1 MDPYKVLGVSYEASD
16 EEIKKAYKTL
26 SRKYHPDANVGNP
39 NQAEYEE
46 RFKEVQQAYH
56 MIMDQREG
64 KTQSAYGYGYNQGS
78 GPQDGFG
85 FEDIFGFGRGFYQ
98 GQGGQTYQRQETQE
112 EIYLKSAAQYISS
125 GYFNEGINVL
135 KEIDASKR
143 NGTWYY
149 YMAYANYRIGNKAEA
164 IENAKVACDMEPY
177 NYQFRELYSALS
189 GQETNYQQKSRV
201 YGGNPTM
208 INPNYCGKVAGLMCL
223 ASFCC
228 GGGGMGIPLICC
240 I

>member
-1 MDPYKVLGVSYEASD
+1 MDPYKVLGIGYNATD
-16 EEIKKAYKTL
+16 EEVKKAYKVL

-46 RFKEVQQAYH
+46 KFKEVQQAYH

-64 KTQSAYGYGYNQGS
+64 KTNANAGYNQG
-78 GPQDGFG
+78 QAGFG

-98 GQGGQTYQRQETQE
+98 NQGQNQGYYQREETQE

-125 GYFNEGINVL
+125 GYFKEGLNVL
-135 KEIDASKR
+135 MQIESSKR

-149 YMAYANYRIGNKAEA
+149 YAAYANYRLGNKKDA
-164 IENAKVACDMEPY
+164 IELAKIACDMEPT
-177 NYQFRELYSALS
+177 NYQFRELYATLTG
-189 GQETNYQQKSRV
+189 GQTRYQQTSER

-208 INPNYCGKVAGLMCL
+208 IDPNYCGRVAGFMCL
-223 ASFCC
+223 ASLCC

>member
-1 MDPYKVLGVSYEASD
+1 MDPYKVLGVSYDSSD
-16 EEIKKAYKTL
+16 EEIKKAYKSL
-26 SRKYHPDANVGNP
+26 SRKYHPDANIGNP

-46 RFKEVQQAYH
+46 KFKEVQQAYH

-64 KTQSAYGYGYNQGS
+64 KTQANYGYGAGQSQNA
-78 GPQDGFG
+78 GFG

-98 GQGGQTYQRQETQE
+98 NQGGQSYQRQESQE
-112 EIYLKSAAQYISS
+112 EVYLRSAAQYISS

-135 KEIDASKR
+135 FQIESSKR

-177 NYQFRELYSALS
+177 NYQFRELYATLT
-189 GQETNYQQKSRV
+189 GQETRYQQTSRN

-208 INPNYCGKVAGLMCL
+208 VDSNYCGRVAGAMCL
-223 ASFCC
+223 ASLCC